1 LFYLL
6 FLEKKNKK
14 HLTSSL
20 AKEYPEPCEIVA
32 GVDNFNQILL
42 LWRLAAFRNLL
53 ALAPAAFGDL
63 FILAAGAFCSNW
75 ICGIK
80 KRDIRKKPG
89 ISATISVEFEQ
100 EK

>member
-1 LFYLL
+1 MISIVLFIISG
-6 FLEKKNKK
+6 EKKKK
-14 HLTSSL
+14 KNNLTTSL

-80 KRDIRKKPG
+80 KTDFRKNQAYQRLFP
-89 ISATISVEFEQ
+89 
-100 EK
+100 